1 MQTVLWR
8 HCSRRLSERVLT
20 HPPSRPSKPAS
31 HTRVVAPANPQ
42 VPQVG
47 HWQQLCGS
55 KAVLGGFAGGL
66 WSGSVPKLVVRT
78 HEEVSRA
85 YKRMQAQVIEGN
97 RNRLPDS
104 KTLEVASFVWNQE
117 RLNGYKRP
125 KWRVLCERWNKE
137 HSDHQFASWRHFRTS
152 FERAD
157 KAVKELNF
165 DWS

>member
-1 MQTVLWR
+1 LADAFRWPGQDAAAEPFRWWR
-8 HCSRRLSERVLT
+8 KDAAAEFVLT
-20 HPPSRPSKPAS
+20 GIAPLMRPLEANLYKGRGYPGSR
-31 HTRVVAPANPQ
+31 
-42 VPQVG
+42 
-47 HWQQLCGS
+47 WQIELNIS
-55 KAVLGGFAGGL
+55 PWVFA
-66 WSGSVPKLVVRT
+66 
-78 HEEVSRA
+78 EEVSRA